1 MQDLGYDFFYRTM
14 PAKINVTL
22 HYGRTLQQANKFND
36 IIFVV
41 NLHTCT
47 HNMVKVLNVDTT
59 TPTEAYISEQT
70 EYAIST
76 SE

>member
-1 MQDLGYDFFYRTM
+1 MSHYIMEGLG
-14 PAKINVTL
+14 
-22 HYGRTLQQANKFND
+22 NKFND

-47 HNMVKVLNVDTT
+47 HNLVKVLNVDARV
-59 TPTEAYISEQT
+59 PTEDYISEKT

-76 SE
+76 SL